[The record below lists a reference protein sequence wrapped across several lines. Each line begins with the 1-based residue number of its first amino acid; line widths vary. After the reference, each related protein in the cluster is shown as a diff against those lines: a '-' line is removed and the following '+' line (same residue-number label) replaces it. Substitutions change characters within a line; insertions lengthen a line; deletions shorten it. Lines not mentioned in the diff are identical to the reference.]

1 MMLSRWLIF
10 LPTLLSFTLTLTPWS
25 ATANTESPTNNCPAM
40 LGLPV
45 LDRIQ
50 RHRIANGET
59 VTSIAAQYQLKPET
73 LMGMN
78 PPLQGGLAP
87 VGTSIRI
94 PPVDGIEVR
103 VQPGQS
109 WNDLEA
115 IYKIPAAA
123 IFDNNGCLVSPPL
136 VVFVPG
142 VIWSG
147 TNPEGS
153 GTVTS
158 VVDPTLNPVPGYPLP
173 VEAEPILRF
182 GNTRLN
188 SGSGNPQFHS
198 GIDYKAA
205 IGTPVLAA
213 DQGVVVFAGE
223 RGAYGNLI
231 VINHA
236 GDKQT
241 RYAHLSEISVT
252 VGEQVRQSQQIGRVG
267 YSGNPDSTEPH
278 LHFEVRSRSEEGWV
292 AENPEDFIRVLILG
306 R

>member
-1 MMLSRWLIF
+1 MILSRWLIL
-10 LPTLLSFTLTLTPWS
+10 LPTLFSLTLTPWS
-25 ATANTESPTNNCPAM
+25 ATANTEPQTNNCPAM
-40 LGLPV
+40 LGLPT

-59 VTSIAAQYQLKPET
+59 VESIAAQYELKPET

-87 VGTSIRI
+87 VGTEIRI

-103 VQPGQS
+103 VQLGQS

-142 VIWSG
+142 VIWSS

-153 GTVTS
+153 RTVTS
-158 VVDPTLNPVPGYPLP
+158 FVDPTLNPVPGYPLP

-182 GNTRLN
+182 GYTRLN
-188 SGSGNPQFHS
+188 SGSGEPKFHS

-205 IGTPVLAA
+205 IGTPVLAG
-213 DQGVVVFAGE
+213 DNGVVVFAGD

-231 VINHA
+231 VINHP
-236 GDKQT
+236 GGKQT

-267 YSGNPDSTEPH
+267 YSGNPDSSEPH
-278 LHFEVRSRSEEGWV
+278 LHFEVRATSEEGWV
-292 AENPEDFIRVLILG
+292 AENPEDFIRAQILG

>member
-10 LPTLLSFTLTLTPWS
+10 LPTLLSLTLTPWS
-25 ATANTESPTNNCPAM
+25 ATANTETPTNNCPAM
-40 LGLPV
+40 LGLPA

-50 RHRIANGET
+50 RHQIANGET
-59 VTSIAAQYQLKPET
+59 VESIAAQYELKPET

-78 PPLQGGLAP
+78 PPLQSGLAP

-94 PPVDGIEVR
+94 APFDGIEVR

-142 VIWSG
+142 VIWSS

-158 VVDPTLNPVPGYPLP
+158 FVDPTLNPIPGYPLP

-182 GNTRLN
+182 GYTRLN
-188 SGSGNPQFHS
+188 SGSGEPKFHS

-205 IGTPVLAA
+205 IGTPVLAG
-213 DQGVVVFAGE
+213 DNGVVVFAGD

-236 GDKQT
+236 GGKQT

-252 VGEQVRQSQQIGRVG
+252 LGEQVRQSQQIGRVG

-278 LHFEVRSRSEEGWV
+278 LHFEVRATSDQGWV
-292 AENPEDFIRVLILG
+292 AENPEDFIRAQILG